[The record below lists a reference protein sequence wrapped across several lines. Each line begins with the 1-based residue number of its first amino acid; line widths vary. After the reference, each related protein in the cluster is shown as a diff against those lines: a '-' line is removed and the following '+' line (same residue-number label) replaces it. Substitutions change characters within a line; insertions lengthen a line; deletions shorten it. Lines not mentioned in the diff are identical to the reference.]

1 MTCSKFFF
9 SLHIIHWSF
18 YSDSQRGAETYTKQ
32 KCMFMSPV
40 IFQILPMQFLLTN
53 LWLLPKTEARLKNN
67 QYPLKTLY
75 MSEVLCAECYHLE
88 FSTNYTRC
96 IILFS
101 PYKRGNDWWFCRQH
115 SFLANTTTGA
125 LESNITLPFSILNLF
140 PKWNPIIIIVCT
152 FKALYTRH

>member
-1 MTCSKFFF
+1 MQSAWNGAGADYSMTSGSVDSPSCTSQAQREACTGLPTLTFFC
-9 SLHIIHWSF
+9 LHIIHWSF

-75 MSEVLCAECYHLE
+75 MSEVLFNISNCFPNTLFWTFWEAPLHRR
-88 FSTNYTRC
+88 FSNYSVLTFLPC
-96 IILFS
+96 PLS
-101 PYKRGNDWWFCRQH
+101 RQQ
-115 SFLANTTTGA
+115 
-125 LESNITLPFSILNLF
+125 P
-140 PKWNPIIIIVCT
+140 
-152 FKALYTRH
+152 